1 MTLTPRE
8 QTIVELLPTHL
19 NYGQIG
25 TELYVSVNTVK
36 SNVKS
41 IYRKLGVTTRY
52 EAVAAAR
59 QFGLINGHA
68 SRVIESEPLDSM
80 S

>member
-1 MTLTPRE
+1 
-8 QTIVELLPTHL
+8 
-19 NYGQIG
+19 
-25 TELYVSVNTVK
+25 VK

-59 QFGLINGHA
+59 QLGLINGHVA
-68 SRVIESEPLDSM
+68 DGHHSSVIDSEPFESTG
-80 S
+80 